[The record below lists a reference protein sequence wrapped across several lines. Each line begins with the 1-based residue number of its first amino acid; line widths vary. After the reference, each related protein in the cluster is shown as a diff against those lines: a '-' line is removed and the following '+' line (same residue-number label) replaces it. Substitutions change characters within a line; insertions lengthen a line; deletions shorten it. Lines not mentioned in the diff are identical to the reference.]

1 MTDYPMPSEAEMTGL
16 ERTLGEDTIVDALLS
31 QDMDEMLLERIPIR
45 MLYSHAV
52 GEGELAADNLN
63 TVLAAE
69 PALRA
74 TYQRMLRA
82 LALHYFPAVRAA
94 GTEWAP
100 HRKVAGC
107 QIDLGEDDGQ
117 LFVIIELPSGLTQAP
132 KSLTVMNEA
141 GSSRRVALPEALRGV
156 IHFPIVEDEELVML
170 LRDPDSEVYLA

>member
-1 MTDYPMPSEAEMTGL
+1 MTDYPRPSVAEMTDL
-16 ERTLGEDTIVDALLS
+16 ERTLGEDMIVDTLLS
-31 QDMDEMLLERIPIR
+31 LDGDEPLSERIPIR
-45 MLYSHAV
+45 MLYAHAV
-52 GEGELAADNLN
+52 DEGGLAAENLK

-69 PALRA
+69 PARRA

-100 HRKVAGC
+100 HREIAGC

-117 LFVIIELPSGLTQAP
+117 LFVIIELSAELSQAP
-132 KSLTVMNEA
+132 KSLTVINES
-141 GSSRRVALPEALRGV
+141 GIGRRVALPEALRGV

>member
-1 MTDYPMPSEAEMTGL
+1 MTDYPKPSVAEIANL
-16 ERTLGEDTIVDALLS
+16 ERTMEEDTIVDALLS
-31 QDMDEMLLERIPIR
+31 QDMDEKLLERIPIR
-45 MLYSHAV
+45 VLYSHAV
-52 GEGELAADNLN
+52 GDSRLAADNQ
-63 TVLAAE
+63 TAIVAAE

-74 TYQRMLRA
+74 AYRRMSRS

-100 HRKVAGC
+100 HREIAGC

-117 LFVIIELPSGLTQAP
+117 LFVIIELSGGPTQAP
-132 KSLTVMNEA
+132 KSLTVINEA
-141 GSSRRVALPEALRGV
+141 GIGRRVALPEALRGV